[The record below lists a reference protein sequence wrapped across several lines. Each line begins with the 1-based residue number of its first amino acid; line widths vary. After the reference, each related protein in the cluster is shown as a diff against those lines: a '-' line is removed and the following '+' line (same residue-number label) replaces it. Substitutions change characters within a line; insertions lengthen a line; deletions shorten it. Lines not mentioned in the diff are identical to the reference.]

1 MKNRQVLKVF
11 NRTIREIMPSV
22 YLWLFIGAI
31 TSTLNVLLTIMIPK
45 LLIDAV
51 MEKVTI
57 SYLLKMLLAIGASK
71 YLLLVANKWIV
82 IKQNNQK
89 EILNQRTMK
98 RFAQKITAIDYCHLE
113 DPDILDL
120 KERATFAIQSYGAL
134 AVIVDSM
141 INFLAAMFTL
151 IGISG
156 IIIQFNYLFLLIIL
170 VLSALSLVFS
180 YRIVIETQKSTQ
192 LVIPINRKYNYYVGH
207 CLDGCQ
213 QNDFRIYNMS
223 DMMVDKIADL
233 NMESMRWSD
242 KLYIKI
248 ANILSIQSLIN
259 HLTQFVTFAYGV
271 MRVLSTQFG
280 PKITLGEFTLLTG
293 ASQQFSTAFMSIVI
307 NYFNV
312 IESLNYLKPFAQ
324 FMSLPE
330 SEENKGRLVPGS
342 FETLEFKNVSFTYPK
357 SDKKILNHISFRINS
372 GEKISIVGLNNAGKS
387 TIVKLICCFYRPDE
401 GEVLYNGKNIE
412 ENDYEEY
419 MKILAV
425 VFQDYKLF
433 PFTIRENILAGRTN
447 VSDDEIWQVLEETN
461 INTAIEELPNGL
473 DTYLDKHIH
482 EDGTDFSGG
491 QRQKLAIAR
500 SVIKQ
505 GELVILDEPTA
516 ALDPLAESEIYE
528 DFHRL
533 VRGRT
538 AIFISHR
545 MSSSVFCDKILL
557 LQDGEIKAFDSHA
570 NLMKQ
575 NNLYSELFTTQAK
588 NYQVDSNNRDGSFCL
603 TN

>member
-1 MKNRQVLKVF
+1 MKNKQVLKVF
-11 NRTIREIMPSV
+11 NRTIREIMPSI

-31 TSTLNVLLTIMIPK
+31 TSTLNTLLTIMIPK

-51 MEKVTI
+51 MEKMTI
-57 SYLLKMLLAIGASK
+57 PHLLQLLLAIGVLK
-71 YLLLVANKWIV
+71 YLLLEANKWIM

-98 RFAQKITAIDYCHLE
+98 RFAQKITAIDYSYLE

-134 AVIVDSM
+134 AVIVDS
-141 INFLAAMFTL
+141 IIKFLAAVFTL

-156 IIIQFNYLFLLIIL
+156 IIIQFNYLFLLIIFA
-170 VLSALSLVFS
+170 LSALSLAFS

-192 LVIPINRKYNYYVGH
+192 QVIPINRKYNYYVDQ
-207 CLDGCQ
+207 CLNGNQ

-233 NMESMRWSD
+233 NMETMKWSD

-259 HLTQFVTFAYGV
+259 HLTQFVTFAYGII
-271 MRVLSTQFG
+271 RVLSTKFG
-280 PKITLGEFTLLTG
+280 PQITLGEFTLLTG
-293 ASQQFSTAFMSIVI
+293 ASQQFSTAFMSTVES
-307 NYFNV
+307 YFKI
-312 IESLNYLKPFAQ
+312 IESLNFLKPFAQ

-330 SEENKGRLVPGS
+330 SEENEGRLIPES
-342 FETLEFKNVSFTYPK
+342 FETLEFDNVTFTYPK
-357 SDKKILNHISFRINS
+357 SKQKILNGVSFSIHK

-387 TIVKLICCFYRPDE
+387 TIVKLICRFYRPDE
-401 GEVLYNGKNIE
+401 GEILYNGRNIE
-412 ENDYEEY
+412 EYDYDEY
-419 MKILAV
+419 MKMLAV

-433 PFTIRENILAGRTN
+433 PFTIRENIAAGRT
-447 VSDDEIWQVLEETN
+447 DITDEEIWQVLEETN
-461 INTAIEELPNGL
+461 IKTAICELPNRL
-473 DTYLDKHIH
+473 DTYLGKHLH

-500 SVIKQ
+500 SVIKE

-588 NYQVDSNNRDGSFCL
+588 NYQLS
-603 TN
+603 

>member
-1 MKNRQVLKVF
+1 
-11 NRTIREIMPSV
+11 MPSV

-31 TSTLNVLLTIMIPK
+31 TSTLNTLLTIMIPK

-51 MEKVTI
+51 MKKVTI
-57 SYLLKMLLAIGASK
+57 FYLLKMLLVIGVSK
-71 YLLLVANKWIV
+71 YVLLEANKWIV

-98 RFAQKITAIDYCHLE
+98 RFAQKITAIDYSYLE

-120 KERATFAIQSYGAL
+120 KERATFAVQSYGAL
-134 AVIVDSM
+134 GIIVDSM
-141 INFLAAMFTL
+141 IKFLAAVFTL
-151 IGISG
+151 IGIGG
-156 IIIQFNYLFLLIIL
+156 IIIQFNYLFLLIIF
-170 VLSALSLVFS
+170 VLSTLSLAFS

-192 LVIPINRKYNYYVGH
+192 QVIPINRKYNYYIGQ
-207 CLDGCQ
+207 CLNGCQ

-233 NMESMRWSD
+233 NMESMGWFD

-259 HLTQFVTFAYGV
+259 HLTQFVTFTYGV
-271 MRVLSTQFG
+271 IRVLSTKFG
-280 PKITLGEFTLLTG
+280 PQITLGEFTLLTG
-293 ASQQFSTAFMSIVI
+293 ASQQFSTAFMSTVES
-307 NYFNV
+307 YFRF
-312 IESLNYLKPFAQ
+312 IESLNYLEPFAQ
-324 FMSLPE
+324 FMTLPE
-330 SEENKGRLVPGS
+330 SEENNGEHTPES
-342 FETLEFKNVSFTYPK
+342 FETLEFKNVSFSYPK
-357 SDKKILNHISFRINS
+357 SEKKILNHISFKIHK

-387 TIVKLICCFYRPDE
+387 TIVKLICRFYRPDE
-401 GEVLYNGKNIE
+401 GEILYNGKNIE
-412 ENDYEEY
+412 EYDYDEY

-433 PFTIRENILAGRTN
+433 PFTIRENIVAGRSSIT
-447 VSDDEIWQVLEETN
+447 DEEIWQVLEETN
-461 INTAIEELPNGL
+461 INTAICELPNGL

-575 NNLYSELFTTQAK
+575 NNLYKDLFTTQAK
-588 NYQVDSNNRDGSFCL
+588 NYQLS
-603 TN
+603 

>member
-22 YLWLFIGAI
+22 YLWLFLGAV
-31 TSTLNVLLTIMIPK
+31 TSTLNILLTITIPK

-51 MEKVTI
+51 MERITI
-57 SYLLKMLLAIGASK
+57 SHLLKLLLSIGVSK
-71 YLLLVANKWIV
+71 YLLLEANKWIM

-98 RFAQKITAIDYCHLE
+98 RFAKKITSIDYSYLE

-120 KERATFAIQSYGAL
+120 KERAVFAVQSYGAL
-134 AVIVDSM
+134 GTIFNSM
-141 INFLAAMFTL
+141 IKFLTAVFTL

-156 IIIQFNYLFLLIIL
+156 IIIQYDYIFLLVIF
-170 VLSALSLVFS
+170 VLSVLSLVFS
-180 YRIVIETQKSTQ
+180 YRIVMETQKSTQ
-192 LVIPINRKYNYYVGH
+192 LVIPINRKYNYYVGQ
-207 CLDGCQ
+207 CLNGCQ

-223 DMMVDKIADL
+223 DMMVDKIGDL
-233 NMESMRWSD
+233 NMECMRWAD

-248 ANILSIQSLIN
+248 GNILSIQSLIN
-259 HLTQFVTFAYGV
+259 HLTQFVTFAYGAI
-271 MRVLSTQFG
+271 RVLSTQFG
-280 PKITLGEFTLLTG
+280 PKITLAEFTLLVG
-293 ASQQFSTAFMSIVI
+293 ASQQFSTAFMSAVES
-307 NYFNV
+307 YFKF
-312 IESLNYLKPFAQ
+312 IESLNYLEPFAQ
-324 FMSLPE
+324 FIALPE
-330 SEENKGRLVPGS
+330 SEENEGEVVPES
-342 FETLEFKNVSFTYPK
+342 FETLEFRNVSFSYPK
-357 SDKKILNHISFRINS
+357 SEKKILNHISFIIHK

-401 GEVLYNGKNIE
+401 GEILYNGRNIE
-412 ENDYEEY
+412 EYDYDEY

-433 PFTIRENILAGRTN
+433 PFTIRENIAAGRTD
-447 VSDDEIWQVLEETN
+447 VSDEEIWQVLNETN
-461 INTAIEELPNGL
+461 IKSAICELPNGL
-473 DTYLDKHIH
+473 NTYLDKHIH

-557 LQDGEIKAFDSHA
+557 LQDGEIKAFDSHT

-575 NNLYSELFTTQAK
+575 NNLYKQLFTIQAK
-588 NYQVDSNNRDGSFCL
+588 NYQL
-603 TN
+603 K

>member
-1 MKNRQVLKVF
+1 MKNRQVFKVF

-22 YLWLFIGAI
+22 YLLLFLGAV
-31 TSTLNVLLTIMIPK
+31 TSTLNILLTVMIPK

-57 SYLLKMLLAIGASK
+57 SHLLKLLLSIGVLK
-71 YLLLVANKWIV
+71 YLLLEANKWIM
-82 IKQNNQK
+82 IKQNNQR

-98 RFAQKITAIDYCHLE
+98 RFAKKITSIDYSYLE

-120 KERATFAIQSYGAL
+120 KERATFAVQSYGAL
-134 AVIVDSM
+134 GIIVDSM
-141 INFLAAMFTL
+141 IKFLTAVFTI

-156 IIIQFNYLFLLIIL
+156 IIIQYNYIFLLIIFA
-170 VLSALSLVFS
+170 LSALSLVFS
-180 YRIVIETQKSTQ
+180 YRIVMETQKSTQ
-192 LVIPINRKYNYYVGH
+192 LVIPINRKYNYYVGQ
-207 CLDGCQ
+207 CLNGCQ

-223 DMMVDKIADL
+223 DMMVDKIEDL
-233 NMESMRWSD
+233 NMESMRWFD
-242 KLYIKI
+242 KLYAKI
-248 ANILSIQSLIN
+248 GNILSIQSLIN
-259 HLTQFVTFAYGV
+259 HLTQFVTFAYGAI
-271 MRVLSTQFG
+271 RVLSTQFG
-280 PKITLGEFTLLTG
+280 PKITLAEFTLLVG
-293 ASQQFSTAFMSIVI
+293 ASQQFSTAFMSAVES
-307 NYFNV
+307 YFRF
-312 IESLNYLKPFAQ
+312 IETLNYLGPFAQ
-324 FMSLPE
+324 FMTLPE
-330 SEENKGRLVPGS
+330 SKENDGEIVPGG
-342 FETLEFKNVSFTYPK
+342 FETLEFRNVSFSYPK
-357 SDKKILNHISFRINS
+357 SEKKILNHISFSIHK

-412 ENDYEEY
+412 EYDYDEY

-433 PFTIRENILAGRTN
+433 PFTIRENIAAGRTD
-447 VSDDEIWQVLEETN
+447 VSDEEIWQVLDETN
-461 INTAIEELPNGL
+461 IKDAICELPNGL
-473 DTYLDKHIH
+473 NTYLDKHIH

-557 LQDGEIKAFDSHA
+557 LQDGEIKAFDSHV

-588 NYQVDSNNRDGSFCL
+588 NYQLS
-603 TN
+603 

>member
-1 MKNRQVLKVF
+1 VKNRQVLKVF
-11 NRTIREIMPSV
+11 NKTIKEIMPSI

-31 TSTLNVLLTIMIPK
+31 ASTLNTLLTIMIPK

-57 SYLLKMLLAIGASK
+57 SHLLKMLLVIGVSK
-71 YLLLVANKWIV
+71 YVLLEVNKWIMV
-82 IKQNNQK
+82 KQNYQK
-89 EILNQRTMK
+89 GILNQRTMK
-98 RFAQKITAIDYCHLE
+98 RFAKKITAIDYSYLE
-113 DPDILDL
+113 DPDMLDL
-120 KERATFAIQSYGAL
+120 KERATFAVQSYGAL
-134 AVIVDSM
+134 EVIVNSM
-141 INFLAAMFTL
+141 IKFLTAVFTL

-156 IIIQFNYLFLLIIL
+156 IIIQFNYLFLLIIFA
-170 VLSALSLVFS
+170 LSTLSLVFS
-180 YRIVIETQKSTQ
+180 YRIVIETQKSVQ
-192 LVIPINRKYNYYVGH
+192 QVIPINRKYNYYVGQ
-207 CLDGCQ
+207 CLNGCQ

-223 DMMVDKIADL
+223 DMMVDKITDL
-233 NMESMRWSD
+233 NMESMGWSD
-242 KLYIKI
+242 KLYIKL

-259 HLTQFVTFAYGV
+259 HLTQFVTFAYGAIC
-271 MRVLSTQFG
+271 VLSTQFG
-280 PKITLGEFTLLTG
+280 HKITLGEFTLLVG
-293 ASQQFSTAFMSIVI
+293 ASQQFSTTFMSAVES
-307 NYFNV
+307 YFKF
-312 IESLNYLKPFAQ
+312 IESLNYLEPFAQ
-324 FMSLPE
+324 FMALPE
-330 SEENKGRLVPGS
+330 SEENHGEIVPES
-342 FETLEFKNVSFTYPK
+342 FETLEFHNVSFSYPK
-357 SDKKILNHISFRINS
+357 SEKKILNRISFSIHK

-387 TIVKLICCFYRPDE
+387 TIVKLICRFYRPNE
-401 GEVLYNGKNIE
+401 GEILYNGRNIE
-412 ENDYEEY
+412 EYDYGEY

-433 PFTIRENILAGRTN
+433 PFTIKENIVAGRTD
-447 VSDDEIWQVLEETN
+447 VSDEEIWQVLEETN
-461 INTAIEELPNGL
+461 IKNAICELPKGL

-557 LQDGEIKAFDSHA
+557 LQDGEIKAFDSHT

-588 NYQVDSNNRDGSFCL
+588 NYQL
-603 TN
+603 QTI

>member
-1 MKNRQVLKVF
+1 
-11 NRTIREIMPSV
+11 MPSV
-22 YLWLFIGAI
+22 YLLLFLGAV
-31 TSTLNVLLTIMIPK
+31 TSTLNILLTVMIPK

-57 SYLLKMLLAIGASK
+57 SHLLKLLLSIGVLK
-71 YLLLVANKWIV
+71 YLLLEANKWIM
-82 IKQNNQK
+82 IKQNNQR

-98 RFAQKITAIDYCHLE
+98 RFAKKITSIDYSYLE

-120 KERATFAIQSYGAL
+120 KERATFAVQSYGAL
-134 AVIVDSM
+134 GIIVDSM
-141 INFLAAMFTL
+141 IKFLTAVFTI

-156 IIIQFNYLFLLIIL
+156 IIIQYNYIFLLIIFA
-170 VLSALSLVFS
+170 LSALSLVFS
-180 YRIVIETQKSTQ
+180 YRIVMETQKSTQ
-192 LVIPINRKYNYYVGH
+192 LVIPINRKYNYYVGQ
-207 CLDGCQ
+207 CLNGCQ

-223 DMMVDKIADL
+223 DMMVDKIEDL
-233 NMESMRWSD
+233 NMESMRWFD
-242 KLYIKI
+242 KLYAKI
-248 ANILSIQSLIN
+248 GNILSIQSLIN
-259 HLTQFVTFAYGV
+259 HLTQFVTFAYGAI
-271 MRVLSTQFG
+271 RVLSTQFG
-280 PKITLGEFTLLTG
+280 PKITLAEFTLLVG
-293 ASQQFSTAFMSIVI
+293 ASQQFSTAFMSAVES
-307 NYFNV
+307 YFRF
-312 IESLNYLKPFAQ
+312 IETLNYLGPFAQ
-324 FMSLPE
+324 FMTLPE
-330 SEENKGRLVPGS
+330 SKENDGEIVPGG
-342 FETLEFKNVSFTYPK
+342 FETLEFRNVSFSYPK
-357 SDKKILNHISFRINS
+357 SEKKILNHISFSIHK

-412 ENDYEEY
+412 EYDYDEY

-433 PFTIRENILAGRTN
+433 PFTIRENIAAGRTD
-447 VSDDEIWQVLEETN
+447 VSDEEIWQVLDETN
-461 INTAIEELPNGL
+461 IKDAICELPNGL
-473 DTYLDKHIH
+473 NTYLDKHIH

-575 NNLYSELFTTQAK
+575 NNLYKQLFTIQAK
-588 NYQVDSNNRDGSFCL
+588 NYQL
-603 TN
+603 E

>member
-1 MKNRQVLKVF
+1 MKNKQVLKIF
-11 NRTIREIMPSV
+11 NRTIREIMPSI

-31 TSTLNVLLTIMIPK
+31 TSTLNTLLTIMIPK

-51 MEKVTI
+51 MQKIII
-57 SYLLKMLLAIGASK
+57 SHLLKLLLAIGVSK
-71 YLLLVANKWIV
+71 YLLLETNKWIM

-98 RFAQKITAIDYCHLE
+98 RFAKKITSIDYSYLE

-120 KERATFAIQSYGAL
+120 KERATFAVQSYGAL
-134 AVIVDSM
+134 YAIVNSM
-141 INFLAAMFTL
+141 IKFLTAVFTL

-156 IIIQFNYLFLLIIL
+156 VIIQFNYLFLLIIF
-170 VLSALSLVFS
+170 VLSALSLAFS
-180 YRIVIETQKSTQ
+180 YRIVIETQKSMQ
-192 LVIPINRKYNYYVGH
+192 QIIPVNRKYNYYVNQ
-207 CLDGCQ
+207 CFNGCQ

-223 DMMVDKIADL
+223 DMMVDKIADF
-233 NMESMRWSD
+233 NVETMRWFD

-259 HLTQFVTFAYGV
+259 HLTQFVTFTYGAI
-271 MRVLSTQFG
+271 RVLSTKLG
-280 PKITLGEFTLLTG
+280 PKITLGEFTLLVG
-293 ASQQFSTAFMSIVI
+293 ASEQFSTAFMSTVQS
-307 NYFNV
+307 YFNL
-312 IESLNYLKPFAQ
+312 IESLNFLEPFAQ
-324 FMSLPE
+324 FMALPE
-330 SEENKGRLVPGS
+330 SEENDGDIVPES
-342 FETLEFKNVSFTYPK
+342 FETLEFHNVSFTYPK
-357 SDKKILNHISFRINS
+357 SDKKILNHISFSIHK

-387 TIVKLICCFYRPDE
+387 TIVKLICRFYRPDE
-401 GEVLYNGKNIE
+401 GEIFYNGKNIE
-412 ENDYEEY
+412 EYDYGEY

-433 PFTIRENILAGRTN
+433 PFTIRENIAVGR
-447 VSDDEIWQVLEETN
+447 SDISDEEIWQVLEETN
-461 INTAIEELPNGL
+461 IKTAIAELPNGL

-575 NNLYSELFTTQAK
+575 NNLYKDLFTTQAK
-588 NYQVDSNNRDGSFCL
+588 NYQLS
-603 TN
+603 

>member
-1 MKNRQVLKVF
+1 MKNRQVFKIF
-11 NRTIREIMPSV
+11 NKTIKEIMPSV

-31 TSTLNVLLTIMIPK
+31 TSTLNTLLTIMIPK

-51 MEKVTI
+51 MEKMTI
-57 SYLLKMLLAIGASK
+57 FQLLKMLLAIGVSK
-71 YLLLVANKWIV
+71 YLLLEANKWIV

-98 RFAQKITAIDYCHLE
+98 RFAQKITAIDYSYLE

-120 KERATFAIQSYGAL
+120 KERATFAVQSYGAL
-134 AVIVDSM
+134 AVIVDAM
-141 INFLAAMFTL
+141 IKFLAALFTL
-151 IGISG
+151 IGIGG
-156 IIIQFNYLFLLIIL
+156 IIIQFNYLFLLIIFI
-170 VLSALSLVFS
+170 LSALSLVFS
-180 YRIVIETQKSTQ
+180 YRIVTETQKSTQ
-192 LVIPINRKYNYYVGH
+192 QVIPINRKYNYYVGQ
-207 CLDGCQ
+207 CLNGCQ

-223 DMMVDKIADL
+223 DIMVDKIADL

-271 MRVLSTQFG
+271 IRVLSTNLG

-293 ASQQFSTAFMSIVI
+293 ASQQFSTAFMSTVESC
-307 NYFNV
+307 FKV
-312 IESLNYLKPFAQ
+312 IESLNFLEPFAQ
-324 FMSLPE
+324 FMTLPE
-330 SEENKGRLVPGS
+330 SEENNGEHKPES
-342 FETLEFKNVSFTYPK
+342 FETLEFKNVSFSYPK
-357 SDKKILNHISFRINS
+357 SEKKILNNISFSIHK
-372 GEKISIVGLNNAGKS
+372 GDKISIVGLNNAGKS
-387 TIVKLICCFYRPDE
+387 TIVKLICRFYRPDE
-401 GEVLYNGKNIE
+401 GDIFYNGRNIE
-412 ENDYEEY
+412 EYDYDEY

-433 PFTIRENILAGRTN
+433 PFTIRENIVAGKTDI
-447 VSDDEIWQVLEETN
+447 SDEEIWKVLEETN
-461 INTAIEELPNGL
+461 INTAIGELPNGL

-482 EDGTDFSGG
+482 SDGTDFSGG

-588 NYQVDSNNRDGSFCL
+588 NYQL
-603 TN
+603 QTI

>member
-1 MKNRQVLKVF
+1 
-11 NRTIREIMPSV
+11 
-22 YLWLFIGAI
+22 
-31 TSTLNVLLTIMIPK
+31 
-45 LLIDAV
+45 
-51 MEKVTI
+51 
-57 SYLLKMLLAIGASK
+57 
-71 YLLLVANKWIV
+71 
-82 IKQNNQK
+82 
-89 EILNQRTMK
+89 MK
-98 RFAQKITAIDYCHLE
+98 RFAKKITAIDYSYLE

-120 KERATFAIQSYGAL
+120 KERATFAVQSYGAL
-134 AVIVDSM
+134 EVIVNSM
-141 INFLAAMFTL
+141 IKFLTAVFTL
-151 IGISG
+151 VGISG
-156 IIIQFNYLFLLIIL
+156 IIIQFNYLFLLIIF

-192 LVIPINRKYNYYVGH
+192 LVIPINRKYNYYVGQ
-207 CLDGCQ
+207 CLNGSQ

-233 NMESMRWSD
+233 NMESMRWFD

-248 ANILSIQSLIN
+248 ANILSIQSLLN
-259 HLTQFVTFAYGV
+259 HLTQFVTFTYGAI
-271 MRVLSTQFG
+271 RVLSTQFG
-280 PKITLGEFTLLTG
+280 TKITIGEFTLLVG
-293 ASQQFSTAFMSIVI
+293 ASQQFSTAFMFAVES
-307 NYFNV
+307 YFKF
-312 IESLNYLKPFAQ
+312 IESLNYLEPFAQ
-324 FMSLPE
+324 FMALPE
-330 SEENKGRLVPGS
+330 SEEKHGEIVPES
-342 FETLEFKNVSFTYPK
+342 FETLEFHNISFSYPK
-357 SDKKILNHISFRINS
+357 SEKKILNNISFSIHK

-387 TIVKLICCFYRPDE
+387 TIVKLICRFYRPDE
-401 GEVLYNGKNIE
+401 GEILYNGRNIE
-412 ENDYEEY
+412 EYDYDEY

-433 PFTIRENILAGRTN
+433 PFTIRENIVAGRTN
-447 VSDDEIWQVLEETN
+447 VSDEEIWQVLEETN
-461 INTAIEELPNGL
+461 IKAAICELPKGL

-500 SVIKQ
+500 SVVKQ

-557 LQDGEIKAFDSHA
+557 LQDGEIKAFDSHT

-588 NYQVDSNNRDGSFCL
+588 NYQL
-603 TN
+603 QII

>member
-1 MKNRQVLKVF
+1 MKNKQVLKVF
-11 NRTIREIMPSV
+11 NRTIREIMPSI
-22 YLWLFIGAI
+22 YFWLFIGAI
-31 TSTLNVLLTIMIPK
+31 TSTLNTLLTIMIPK

-51 MEKVTI
+51 IEKMTI
-57 SYLLKMLLAIGASK
+57 SHLLKLLLAIGASK
-71 YLLLVANKWIV
+71 YLLLEANKWIM

-98 RFAQKITAIDYCHLE
+98 RFAQKITSIDYGYLE

-134 AVIVDSM
+134 GVIMDAM
-141 INFLAAMFTL
+141 IKFLAAVFTL
-151 IGISG
+151 IGVGG
-156 IIIQFNYLFLLIIL
+156 IISQFNYLFLLIIFA
-170 VLSALSLVFS
+170 LSALSLAFS

-192 LVIPINRKYNYYVGH
+192 QVIPVNRKYNYYVGQ
-207 CLDGCQ
+207 CLNGCQ

-223 DMMVDKIADL
+223 DIMVDKIADL

-271 MRVLSTQFG
+271 IRVFSTQFG

-293 ASQQFSTAFMSIVI
+293 ASQQFSTAFMSTVES
-307 NYFNV
+307 YFKF
-312 IESLNYLKPFAQ
+312 IESLNYLEPFAQ
-324 FMSLPE
+324 FMALPE
-330 SEENKGRLVPGS
+330 SEENDGKIAPGS
-342 FETLEFKNVSFTYPK
+342 FETLEFHNVSFTYPK
-357 SDKKILNHISFRINS
+357 SDKKILNHISFSIHK

-387 TIVKLICCFYRPDE
+387 TIVKLICCLYRPDE
-401 GEVLYNGKNIE
+401 GEILYNGRNIE
-412 ENDYEEY
+412 EYDYDEY

-433 PFTIRENILAGRTN
+433 PFTIRENIVAGRTN
-447 VSDDEIWQVLEETN
+447 VSDEEIWQVLEETN
-461 INTAIEELPNGL
+461 IETAICELPKGL

-505 GELVILDEPTA
+505 GELIILDEPTA

-557 LQDGEIKAFDSHA
+557 LQDGEIKAFDSHI

-575 NNLYSELFTTQAK
+575 NNLYKELFTTQAK
-588 NYQVDSNNRDGSFCL
+588 NYQLQNI
-603 TN
+603 

>member
-1 MKNRQVLKVF
+1 
-11 NRTIREIMPSV
+11 MPSV

-31 TSTLNVLLTIMIPK
+31 TSTLNTLLTIMIPK

-51 MEKVTI
+51 MKKVTI
-57 SYLLKMLLAIGASK
+57 FYLLKMLLVIGVSK
-71 YLLLVANKWIV
+71 YVLLEANKWIV

-89 EILNQRTMK
+89 EILNQRTVK
-98 RFAQKITAIDYCHLE
+98 RFAQKITAIDYSYLE

-120 KERATFAIQSYGAL
+120 KERATFAVQSYGAL
-134 AVIVDSM
+134 GIIVDSM
-141 INFLAAMFTL
+141 IKFLAAVFTL
-151 IGISG
+151 IGIGG
-156 IIIQFNYLFLLIIL
+156 IIIQFNYLFLLIIF
-170 VLSALSLVFS
+170 VLSTLSLAFS

-192 LVIPINRKYNYYVGH
+192 QVIPINRKYNYYVGQ
-207 CLDGCQ
+207 CLNGCQ

-233 NMESMRWSD
+233 NMESMRWFD

-259 HLTQFVTFAYGV
+259 HLTQFITFTYGII
-271 MRVLSTQFG
+271 RVLSTKFG
-280 PKITLGEFTLLTG
+280 PQITLGEFTLLTG
-293 ASQQFSTAFMSIVI
+293 ASQQFSTAFMSTVES
-307 NYFNV
+307 YFRF
-312 IESLNYLKPFAQ
+312 IESLNYLEPFAQ
-324 FMSLPE
+324 FMTLPE
-330 SEENKGRLVPGS
+330 SEENNGEHTPES
-342 FETLEFKNVSFTYPK
+342 FETLEFKNVSFSYPK
-357 SDKKILNHISFRINS
+357 SEKKILNHISFKIHK

-387 TIVKLICCFYRPDE
+387 TIVKLICRFYRPDE
-401 GEVLYNGKNIE
+401 GEILYNGKNIE
-412 ENDYEEY
+412 EYDYDEY

-433 PFTIRENILAGRTN
+433 PFTIRENIVAGRSSIT
-447 VSDDEIWQVLEETN
+447 DEEIWQVLEETN
-461 INTAIEELPNGL
+461 INTAICELPNGL

-575 NNLYSELFTTQAK
+575 NNLYKDLFTTQAK
-588 NYQVDSNNRDGSFCL
+588 NYQLS
-603 TN
+603 

>member
-1 MKNRQVLKVF
+1 MKNKQVLKVF
-11 NRTIREIMPSV
+11 NRTIREIMPSI

-31 TSTLNVLLTIMIPK
+31 TSTLNTLLTIMIPK

-51 MEKVTI
+51 MEKMTI
-57 SYLLKMLLAIGASK
+57 PHLLQLLLAIGVLK
-71 YLLLVANKWIV
+71 YLLLEANKWIM

-98 RFAQKITAIDYCHLE
+98 RFAQKITAIDYSYLE

-120 KERATFAIQSYGAL
+120 KERAAFAIQSYGAL
-134 AVIVDSM
+134 AVIVDS
-141 INFLAAMFTL
+141 IIKFLAAVFTL

-156 IIIQFNYLFLLIIL
+156 IIIQFNYLFLLIIFA
-170 VLSALSLVFS
+170 LSALSLAFS

-192 LVIPINRKYNYYVGH
+192 QVIPINRKYNYYVDQ
-207 CLDGCQ
+207 CLNGNQ

-233 NMESMRWSD
+233 NMETMKWSD

-259 HLTQFVTFAYGV
+259 HLTQFVTFAYGII
-271 MRVLSTQFG
+271 RVLSTKFG
-280 PKITLGEFTLLTG
+280 PQITLGDFTLLTG
-293 ASQQFSTAFMSIVI
+293 ASQQFSTAFMSTVES
-307 NYFNV
+307 YFKI
-312 IESLNYLKPFAQ
+312 IESLNFLKPFAQ

-330 SEENKGRLVPGS
+330 SEENEGRLIPES
-342 FETLEFKNVSFTYPK
+342 FETLEFDNVTFTYPK
-357 SDKKILNHISFRINS
+357 SKQKILNGVSFSIHK

-387 TIVKLICCFYRPDE
+387 TIVKLICRFYRPDE
-401 GEVLYNGKNIE
+401 GEILYNGRNIE
-412 ENDYEEY
+412 EYDYDEY
-419 MKILAV
+419 MKMLAV

-433 PFTIRENILAGRTN
+433 PFTIRENIAAGRT
-447 VSDDEIWQVLEETN
+447 DITDEEIWQVLEETN
-461 INTAIEELPNGL
+461 IKTAICELPNRL
-473 DTYLDKHIH
+473 DTYLGKHLH

-500 SVIKQ
+500 SVIKE

-588 NYQVDSNNRDGSFCL
+588 NYQLS
-603 TN
+603 

>member
-1 MKNRQVLKVF
+1 MKNKQVLKVF
-11 NRTIREIMPSV
+11 NRTIREIMPSI

-31 TSTLNVLLTIMIPK
+31 TSTLNTLLTIMIPK

-51 MEKVTI
+51 MEKMTI
-57 SYLLKMLLAIGASK
+57 PHLLQLLLAIGVLK
-71 YLLLVANKWIV
+71 YLLLEANKWIM

-98 RFAQKITAIDYCHLE
+98 RFAQKITAIDYSYLE

-120 KERATFAIQSYGAL
+120 KERAAFAIQSYGAL
-134 AVIVDSM
+134 AVIVDS
-141 INFLAAMFTL
+141 IIKFLAAVFTL

-156 IIIQFNYLFLLIIL
+156 IIIQFNYLFLLIIFA
-170 VLSALSLVFS
+170 LSALSLAFS

-192 LVIPINRKYNYYVGH
+192 QVIPINRKYNYYVDQ
-207 CLDGCQ
+207 CLNGNQ

-233 NMESMRWSD
+233 NMETMKWSD

-259 HLTQFVTFAYGV
+259 HLTQFVTFAYGII
-271 MRVLSTQFG
+271 RVLSTKFG
-280 PKITLGEFTLLTG
+280 PQITLGDFTLLTG
-293 ASQQFSTAFMSIVI
+293 ASQQFSTAFMSTVES
-307 NYFNV
+307 YFKI
-312 IESLNYLKPFAQ
+312 IESLNFLKPFAQ

-330 SEENKGRLVPGS
+330 SEENEGRLIPES
-342 FETLEFKNVSFTYPK
+342 FETLEFDNVTFTYPK
-357 SDKKILNHISFRINS
+357 SKQKILNGISFSIHK

-387 TIVKLICCFYRPDE
+387 TIVKLICRFYRPDE
-401 GEVLYNGKNIE
+401 GEILYNGRNIE
-412 ENDYEEY
+412 EYDYDEY
-419 MKILAV
+419 MKMLAV

-433 PFTIRENILAGRTN
+433 PFTIRENIAAGRT
-447 VSDDEIWQVLEETN
+447 DITDEEIWQVLEETN
-461 INTAIEELPNGL
+461 IKTAICELPNRL
-473 DTYLDKHIH
+473 DTYLGKHLH

-500 SVIKQ
+500 SVIKE

-588 NYQVDSNNRDGSFCL
+588 NYQLS
-603 TN
+603 